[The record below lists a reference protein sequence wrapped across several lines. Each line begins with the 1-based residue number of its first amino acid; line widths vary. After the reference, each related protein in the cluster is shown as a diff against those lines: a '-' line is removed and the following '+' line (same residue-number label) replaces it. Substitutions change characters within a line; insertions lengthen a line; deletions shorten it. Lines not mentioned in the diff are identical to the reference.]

1 MENKWSFPNA
11 YIVILILESFVKG
24 GSIRYGHLTYSS
36 NNQVLYSHKN
46 EYMQYFMIRHM
57 FMYSL
62 SLCVFLHSNSH
73 CLTPAC
79 QRFLV
84 VFCNFCQKFIWQC
97 TFQYGIYFFFKVSFF
112 SIACIVSFNFWGGFL
127 FQIYSIFLTYVLF
140 NREID
145 MNKFLRVL

>member
-79 QRFLV
+79 QRFLF

-97 TFQYGIYFFFKVSFF
+97 TFQYGIYFFFEVSFF
-112 SIACIVSFNFWGGFL
+112 LLPVQYHLIFGVFFISNIQYFFNICSI
-127 FQIYSIFLTYVLF
+127 
-140 NREID
+140 
-145 MNKFLRVL
+145 

>member
-112 SIACIVSFNFWGGFL
+112 FYCL
-127 FQIYSIFLTYVLF
+127 YSIILIIFGVFFISNIQYFF
-140 NREID
+140 NICSI
-145 MNKFLRVL
+145 